1 MNYFFKKFSIFLARH
16 GSGKGPYSS
25 RDSKP
30 KLDKAS
36 LQPVHAEGLSVE
48 SLLAKE
54 DKMIVYQ
61 LAPDK
66 PTTHIEEW
74 FKGNIFFNFSNLRL
88 EFEYF

>member
-1 MNYFFKKFSIFLARH
+1 MMFISICKQQVIEIFKKKKSIFLARH
-16 GSGKGPYSS
+16 RPYSS

-30 KLDKAS
+30 RPNKAL

-66 PTTHIEEW
+66 PTTDIEEW
-74 FKGNIFFNFSNLRL
+74 FKGNI
-88 EFEYF
+88 